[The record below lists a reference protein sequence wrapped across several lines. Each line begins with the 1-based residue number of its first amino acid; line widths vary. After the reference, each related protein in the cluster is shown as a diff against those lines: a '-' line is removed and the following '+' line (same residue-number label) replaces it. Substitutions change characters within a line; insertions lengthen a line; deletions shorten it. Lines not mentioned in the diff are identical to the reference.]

1 MTEDQALAGRVAEL
15 LAAGTATVSDALDR
29 LGLPGSAHR
38 IAPLT
43 NGLRMAGPAY
53 TVRYVP
59 IGDPKGTVGDY
70 IDEIPP
76 GGVAVLD
83 NQGRTDATVWGD
95 ILTEYAASRH
105 LAGTAIWGVCRD
117 TATAL
122 RLGYPMYSHGRFMR
136 TGKDRVEV
144 ADTQVPVALGDAQV
158 RPGRHRGRR
167 RGRRGRGR
175 PPPARRGSRP
185 RHGDRRPRG
194 RHPRR
199 DPGRRDHRRR
209 QEAARLPHPA
219 KKRRLTK
226 VTGKTR
232 QNVCA
237 APPGRARLR
246 GSRRG
251 DGRPA
256 AVTPPTC
263 CVPGSAG
270 RPPGPCA
277 RAAMLSAASAAT
289 APARPAIFATRGQ
302 ESVPRLPRS
311 CAHDPYGRAS
321 SARQA
326 GMISADMNPPFIP
339 AGRRALTS
347 A

>member
-1 MTEDQALAGRVAEL
+1 MTEDQALAGRVAGL

-59 IGDPKGTVGDY
+59 VGDPKGTVGDY

-144 ADTQVPVALGDAQV
+144 ADTQVPVTLGDAQV
-158 RPGRHRGRR
+158 RPGDIVVGDDDGVVVVARHRL
-167 RGRRGRGR
+167 
-175 PPPARRGSRP
+175 A
-185 RHGDRRPRG
+185 
-194 RHPRR
+194 
-199 DPGRRDHRRR
+199 
-209 QEAARLPHPA
+209 EVAELATEIAAREDAIL
-219 KKRRLTK
+219 
-226 VTGKTR
+226 
-232 QNVCA
+232 A
-237 APPGRARLR
+237 AILDGATIADARKQQGYHTLQR
-246 GSRRG
+246 KE
-251 DGRPA
+251 D
-256 AVTPPTC
+256 
-263 CVPGSAG
+263 
-270 RPPGPCA
+270 
-277 RAAMLSAASAAT
+277 
-289 APARPAIFATRGQ
+289 
-302 ESVPRLPRS
+302 
-311 CAHDPYGRAS
+311 
-321 SARQA
+321 
-326 GMISADMNPPFIP
+326 
-339 AGRRALTS
+339 
-347 A
+347 